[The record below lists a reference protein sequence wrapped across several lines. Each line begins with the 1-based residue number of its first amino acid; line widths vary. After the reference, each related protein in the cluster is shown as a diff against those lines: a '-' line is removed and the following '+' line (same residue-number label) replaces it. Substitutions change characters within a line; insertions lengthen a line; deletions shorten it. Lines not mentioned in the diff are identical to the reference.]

1 MDLCFSMEKLPATG
15 FTVYN
20 MPHRLEGG
28 SGGPTR
34 VMAVLDRGAT
44 RVMDVVGKGATNAAH
59 VNTPPVMLCSLLLM
73 WIVKKVQFLNLLN
86 L

>member
-1 MDLCFSMEKLPATG
+1 MDLCFSMEKLPVTG

-34 VMAVLDRGAT
+34 VMAVLSRGAT
-44 RVMDVVGKGATNAAH
+44 RVMAELSSGATNAAH
-59 VNTPPVMLCSLLLM
+59 LNIPTITPFSLLLM
-73 WIVKKVQFLNLLN
+73 WIARKGHL
-86 L
+86 

>member
-1 MDLCFSMEKLPATG
+1 MEKLPATG

-34 VMAVLDRGAT
+34 VMAVLAKGAT
-44 RVMDVVGKGATNAAH
+44 RVMTVVGMRDTNAAH
-59 VNTPPVMLCSLLLM
+59 VNTPTVTLSSLLLM
-73 WIVKKVQFLNLLN
+73 WIARKLHF
-86 L
+86 

>member
-1 MDLCFSMEKLPATG
+1 MDLCFSMENLPATG

-34 VMAVLDRGAT
+34 VMAVLSRGAT
-44 RVMDVVGKGATNAAH
+44 RVMTVLGIRGATNAAH
-59 VNTPPVMLCSLLLM
+59 VNTPTVMLFLLLLM
-73 WIVKKVQFLNLLN
+73 WIARKGHL
-86 L
+86 

>member
-34 VMAVLDRGAT
+34 VMAVLASRGAT
-44 RVMDVVGKGATNAAH
+44 RVMDMLRGATNAAH
-59 VNTPPVMLCSLLLM
+59 VNTPTVTLSSLLLM
-73 WIVKKVQFLNLLN
+73 WIARKLHF
-86 L
+86 

>member
-1 MDLCFSMEKLPATG
+1 MIQQNGSLCFSMENLPATG

-34 VMAVLDRGAT
+34 VMAVLARGAT
-44 RVMDVVGKGATNAAH
+44 RVMAELSSGATNAAH
-59 VNTPPVMLCSLLLM
+59 VNTPTVTLFSLLLM
-73 WIVKKVQFLNLLN
+73 WIVKKAYL
-86 L
+86 

>member
-34 VMAVLDRGAT
+34 VMAVLGRGAT
-44 RVMDVVGKGATNAAH
+44 RVMDVLSSRGATNVAH
-59 VNTPPVMLCSLLLM
+59 LNIPTVTLSSILLM
-73 WIVKKVQFLNLLN
+73 WIVKKVHH
-86 L
+86 

>member
-1 MDLCFSMEKLPATG
+1 MEKLPATG

-34 VMAVLDRGAT
+34 VMAVLGSRGAT
-44 RVMDVVGKGATNAAH
+44 RVMTLVGMGATNAAH
-59 VNTPPVMLCSLLLM
+59 VNTPTVMLCSLLLM
-73 WIVKKVQFLNLLN
+73 WIARKGSL
-86 L
+86 